1 MDLNKKILGMD
12 YGTGTCCVS
21 TYKDGGLV
29 IIPNG
34 VGERTTPSIVIFDGP
49 DKIFIGE
56 ETLHRLPKNK
66 TMKLY
71 EIKRLI
77 GKKYAEIE
85 DLLDYFPFKI
95 IKEPNGD
102 RPMIQMSFDGLNQ
115 VTYFPEQIATLIF
128 KKLIDNA
135 EDFLNQKITH
145 VLITVPADFSENQ
158 KSMVK
163 YAAEKVEGVQVI
175 RVLNEPCAAV
185 LAYGFPKFI
194 LEKKFAPF
202 NKYFSLVKNNSVF
215 HPMEEM
221 SIISSTNLDNSKNN
235 SENGVSLIT
244 NEINNE
250 EVINSLNNNM
260 IINENVIKNS
270 LLTQNKDLMKIIVF
284 DLGAGTYDVSLVFLD
299 KDNKI
304 FEAKWYD
311 GDQKLGGS
319 DFDNKLIDYSLK
331 EFCQRNN
338 YNEKDIKKNY
348 KCMQRLKIACEE
360 TKKFLSVNLEDTI
373 SLDDFYDNKPLSCK
387 ISRAKFEQLCDDLFK
402 RLIRPI
408 DQLLQ
413 KASLNNTD
421 IDEIILVGGSSKIP
435 KVKKIIEDKFNGVPI
450 NDSISPDEAVAYGA
464 IIYAESLRRVDEQF
478 WQDFNYIDKTGH
490 SYGVEIEDGTVQ
502 VIVPK
507 GTEYPHPYNYYFH
520 TVFDFQYTFEI
531 NVYEGEKKY
540 AYENKLIGEFTI
552 ENIPK
557 RPAGEVLLKVTMCVE
572 DNQDLRVTCVV
583 EGEEEH
589 ELVINRR
596 NQFPNLKNSSSL
608 SMSANNELNPLNN
621 EEKSMQQI
629 IFEYTKDFNRQ
640 KTENDRY
647 DLIKKYNEAVINYL
661 NFFENKYKAISSEKY
676 LYLLDKLF
684 KSYMYIFK
692 TNLRVLIDIGEKEGI
707 KNNIKLFLKKISVSA
722 PFRIKQLL
730 EHFKDIKN
738 SYFEE
743 RLNIIVFSMEL
754 LYNKGIENYNKK
766 EKNHHIHAKTLF
778 EESLKISNI
787 FNLKDE
793 QSNMIPETMGKYKNI
808 VDDCEKKIKLIS
820 AVTSLSEIE
829 DLKTQGKL
837 FNNENKLENDDLS
850 LLSFNLELSIKKI
863 NSINQLNQNPQ
874 ALETKSFYLANIVK
888 IAFIKNEKNM
898 NLEHLYGLA
907 LESISIAKKSN
918 LINKPWFK
926 EINNLKTQIENKM
939 ANAQPAPHVENINDI
954 DKKFSELLNKGNEEL
969 LKHILKNYPY
979 NGHVSIEQSIEQY
992 KKNKKKFLMNLKK
1005 RYGLNNN
1012 FKESMLSL
1020 NYNRTHEQINNKI
1033 IEYIQ
1038 KMNNNI

>member
-1 MDLNKKILGMD
+1 M
-12 YGTGTCCVS
+12 
-21 TYKDGGLV
+21 
-29 IIPNG
+29 
-34 VGERTTPSIVIFDGP
+34 
-49 DKIFIGE
+49 
-56 ETLHRLPKNK
+56 
-66 TMKLY
+66 
-71 EIKRLI
+71 
-77 GKKYAEIE
+77 
-85 DLLDYFPFKI
+85 
-95 IKEPNGD
+95 
-102 RPMIQMSFDGLNQ
+102 
-115 VTYFPEQIATLIF
+115 
-128 KKLIDNA
+128 
-135 EDFLNQKITH
+135 
-145 VLITVPADFSENQ
+145 
-158 KSMVK
+158 
-163 YAAEKVEGVQVI
+163 
-175 RVLNEPCAAV
+175 
-185 LAYGFPKFI
+185 
-194 LEKKFAPF
+194 
-202 NKYFSLVKNNSVF
+202 
-215 HPMEEM
+215 
-221 SIISSTNLDNSKNN
+221 
-235 SENGVSLIT
+235 
-244 NEINNE
+244 
-250 EVINSLNNNM
+250 
-260 IINENVIKNS
+260 
-270 LLTQNKDLMKIIVF
+270 
-284 DLGAGTYDVSLVFLD
+284 
-299 KDNKI
+299 
-304 FEAKWYD
+304 
-311 GDQKLGGS
+311 
-319 DFDNKLIDYSLK
+319 
-331 EFCQRNN
+331 
-338 YNEKDIKKNY
+338 
-348 KCMQRLKIACEE
+348 
-360 TKKFLSVNLEDTI
+360 
-373 SLDDFYDNKPLSCK
+373 
-387 ISRAKFEQLCDDLFK
+387 
-402 RLIRPI
+402 
-408 DQLLQ
+408 
-413 KASLNNTD
+413 
-421 IDEIILVGGSSKIP
+421 
-435 KVKKIIEDKFNGVPI
+435 KKIIEDKFNGVPI

-464 IIYAESLRRVDEQF
+464 IIFAESLRRVDEQF

-490 SYGVEIEDGTVQ
+490 SYGIEIEDGTVQ

-507 GTEYPHPYNYYFH
+507 GTEYPKPFFYFFHNVFNFQH
-520 TVFDFQYTFEI
+520 TFDI
-531 NVYEGEKKY
+531 RVYEGEKKY
-540 AYENKLIGEFTI
+540 AKENTLIGEFTI

-583 EGEEEH
+583 QGEEEH

-608 SMSANNELNPLNN
+608 SMSANNELNQLNN

-820 AVTSLSEIE
+820 VVTSLSEIE
-829 DLKTQGKL
+829 DLKMQGKL

-898 NLEHLYGLA
+898 NLDHLYGLA
-907 LESISIAKKSN
+907 LESISIAKKLN

-979 NGHVSIEQSIEQY
+979 NGHVSI
-992 KKNKKKFLMNLKK
+992 K
-1005 RYGLNNN
+1005 
-1012 FKESMLSL
+1012 
-1020 NYNRTHEQINNKI
+1020 
-1033 IEYIQ
+1033 
-1038 KMNNNI
+1038 